1 MAENSGL
8 AQEQKKN
15 VQRLFV
21 AFLITFVVMLV
32 EIVGGYLSNSL
43 ALLSDAGH
51 MFTDAL
57 ALALSLF
64 ALSFALKEPTSKRT
78 YGFYRIEILAALFNG
93 SILSLVAIY
102 IFYQAYL
109 RFLNPPPVK
118 SLIMLSIGFLGLLA
132 NVIPAL
138 VLRGGKDNLNVKGA
152 FLHLFYDALSSVG
165 VIIGGVVIYFT
176 NLNIVDPIVGAVV
189 GIFILRGAI
198 ELVIEAANILLEA
211 VPKEISLE
219 EVTAGLKKIKGV
231 KDVHDF
237 HLWTITSK
245 VYALSAHIL
254 IEDVL
259 TSHSTEIL
267 KNINSL
273 LKEEFGITHTTIQFE
288 CQVCEE
294 GVVCRLMP
302 ENQE

>member
-1 MAENSGL
+1 MAENSSL

-64 ALSFALKEPTSKRT
+64 ALSFALKEPTSRRT

-109 RFLNPPPVK
+109 RFLNPPPVQ
-118 SLIMLSIGFLGLLA
+118 SLIMLPIAFLGLLA

-189 GIFILRGAI
+189 GVFILRGAI

-211 VPKEISLE
+211 VPEEISLE

-231 KDVHDF
+231 KDVRDF
-237 HLWTITSK
+237 HLWTITSG
-245 VYALSAHIL
+245 VYALSAHVL

-267 KNINSL
+267 NNINRL
-273 LKEEFGITHTTIQFE
+273 LEEKFGITHTTIQFE